1 MINEDRKLIA
11 SSFTGILLGVL
22 IAFHGI
28 PGYAETLPTKGTF
41 RGVYHVNRAG
51 VGRFKF
57 FIISK
62 ALKGQMALYE
72 GKYVELEVLKARQ
85 PMNPGPAIIDHI
97 GKVTRLPDPPLRLT
111 LQAMSSTA
119 KAGKT
124 IDVVYSLVNA
134 GEKEITVNA
143 NDLQVGVRGYSQ
155 TEQDDA
161 QDDFFQT
168 GYTRRQ
174 LSFGGTLLQ
183 RWNFVSPMT
192 PGERTHFYTG
202 KVLLRPGESA
212 PFVLHGIELERGQ
225 YELAVVAAFYPT
237 RDERV
242 PVMAAKSLDWPLPQ
256 QKNVEGALLDAQA
269 QVTDDDE
276 WLVVDGH
283 ILGKPHANVSLF
295 TLSDHGR
302 HFLPGLVQLY
312 SESGDLLPARL
323 DWRQPDGPWR
333 RTKVGR
339 KGLPFKFRV
348 RHADRFSRTS
358 IMRIDFWT
366 VTDRGIE
373 RLTLSDG
380 LPESPQRP
388 VPSWGKTVRGCRIR
402 IQMSRESYK
411 VGEKIR
417 FFFQA
422 ESDGKKADMIW
433 VDEGSFESHVVVTID
448 GNKARVG
455 STGISDGHVNRFP
468 FQGEM
473 SLASIY
479 KVPPG
484 KHTLQLSVRGDP
496 GTYTNLRGE
505 KFRKLKGTLLSNTV
519 EFDVQREE

>member
-1 MINEDRKLIA
+1 MINRDRKFIA
-11 SSFTGILLGVL
+11 SGFAGILLGVL
-22 IAFHGI
+22 IAYHAI
-28 PGYAETLPTKGTF
+28 PGHAESLPTKGTF

-51 VGRFKF
+51 VGKFKF
-57 FIISK
+57 FIICK
-62 ALKGQMALYE
+62 ALKSQMAPYE

-111 LQAMSSTA
+111 LQAMSSRA

-124 IDVVYSLVNA
+124 IDVVYSLMNV
-134 GEKEITVNA
+134 GEKKITVNA
-143 NDLQVGVRGYSQ
+143 NDLQVGVRGYSR

-161 QDDFFQT
+161 QDEFFQT

-174 LSFGGTLLQ
+174 LSFAGTLLQ
-183 RWNFVSPMT
+183 RWNFVSPMI

-212 PFVLHGIELERGQ
+212 PFVLHGIELECGQ
-225 YELAVVAAFYPT
+225 YEIAVVAAFYPT

-242 PVMAAKSLDWPLPQ
+242 PVVAVEPLDMPLPQ
-256 QKNVEGALLDAQA
+256 QKNVEGSLLDAQA

-276 WLVVDGH
+276 WLVVDGC
-283 ILGKPHANVSLF
+283 ILGKPDANVSLF
-295 TLSDHGR
+295 ALSDRGR

-312 SESGDLLPARL
+312 SESGDLVPARL
-323 DWRQPDGPWR
+323 DWRQPDGLWR

-373 RLTLSDG
+373 RLTLADG

-388 VPSWGKTVRGCRIR
+388 IPSWGKTVRGCRLR
-402 IQMSRESYK
+402 IQMARESFK
-411 VGEKIR
+411 AGGKIR

-433 VDEGSFESHVVVTID
+433 VDEGTFESHVVVTID
-448 GNKARVG
+448 GNKARIG
-455 STGISDGHVNRFP
+455 STGISDGHVNHFP
-468 FQGEM
+468 FQGEI

-479 KVPPG
+479 KVAPG
-484 KHTLQLSVRGDP
+484 KHTLHLSVRGDP

-519 EFDVQREE
+519 AFEVQREQ